1 MKKFIAPLA
10 MGLLFTISQ
19 LIAVSIAQPFKKAGF
34 EAFEN
39 PENPMNIVQ
48 IFVIIMVFTLFILI
62 IAKYKEEM
70 VKYIILFSFFLAS
83 LSIFQ
88 AFFYFISSSLSFLFS
103 LIVSITMFVLL
114 IKHPEWYVIDF
125 FGVFLTGGISAIFAI
140 SLSIEMIIIFLIIL
154 AIYDAIA
161 VYKTRHMV
169 KLAETIADSNLPLL
183 MIVPKKASYSYIKSK
198 IGKDKDAIYVGLGD
212 LIIPGILITASYLQE
227 GIAGFIFT
235 LTGALAGYFLLMK
248 LISKGPQPG
257 LPYLNGGAIISYA
270 ILHFL

>member
-1 MKKFIAPLA
+1 MSFLFI
-10 MGLLFTISQ
+10 ISQ

-48 IFVIIMVFTLFILI
+48 IFAVIIVFTLLILV

-88 AFFYFISSSLSFLFS
+88 AFFYFIESSFSLLFS
-103 LIVSITMFVLL
+103 LIVSITMLLLL

-140 SLSIEMIIIFLIIL
+140 SLSIEMIILFLIVL
-154 AIYDAIA
+154 AVYDAIA

-169 KLAETIADSNLPLL
+169 KLAKTIADSNLPLL

-198 IGKDKDAIYVGLGD
+198 IGGDRDAVYVGLGD
-212 LIIPGILITASYLQE
+212 LIIPGILITASYLE
-227 GIAGFIFT
+227 HGMNGFAFT
-235 LTGALAGYFLLMK
+235 LAGALAGYFLLMR
-248 LISKGPQPG
+248 LIEKGPQPG
-257 LPYLNGGAIISYA
+257 LPYLNGGAIIAYA
-270 ILHFL
+270 ILQFL

>member
-1 MKKFIAPLA
+1 MKKFIAPA
-10 MGLLFTISQ
+10 GMSLLFITSQ

-34 EAFEN
+34 SAFEN

-48 IFVIIMVFTLFILI
+48 IFAVIMVFTLFILI
-62 IAKYKEEM
+62 IAKYKEEI

-88 AFFYFISSSLSFLFS
+88 AFFYFIEASLSLLFS
-103 LIVSITMFVLL
+103 LIVSITMLVLL

-140 SLSIEMIIIFLIIL
+140 SLSIEMIILFLIVL
-154 AIYDAIA
+154 AVYDAIA
-161 VYKTRHMV
+161 VYKTKHMV

-198 IGKDKDAIYVGLGD
+198 IGKDKDAVYVGLGD
-212 LIIPGILITASYLQE
+212 LIIPGILITASYIE
-227 GIAGFIFT
+227 HGINGFALT
-235 LTGALAGYFLLMK
+235 LGGALAGYLLLMK
-248 LISKGPQPG
+248 LIEKGPQPG
-257 LPYLNGGAIISYA
+257 LPYLNGGAIIAYA